1 MSKKLIYL
9 QGKMNGSLCFPDP
22 PIDTGKQHELTL
34 KRDPDRALSYVKWPK
49 ISLGDREHKSC
60 NAW

>member
-1 MSKKLIYL
+1 
-9 QGKMNGSLCFPDP
+9 MNGSLCFPDP